1 MKVRNVLMAGLFCFG
16 LAFVSCSKEN
26 CKECT
31 NCATLPNITLCED
44 DFEKT
49 SNYNDQV
56 ENYESDG
63 CTCSTK

>member
-1 MKVRNVLMAGLFCFG
+1 MAISISHSTQIVKGEIQ
-16 LAFVSCSKEN
+16 LASSKSLSN
-26 CKECT
+26 R
-31 NCATLPNITLCED
+31 ALIIRALCED

-63 CTCSTK
+63 CTCKTK

>member
-1 MKVRNVLMAGLFCFG
+1 MKKVTLIGLFLVG
-16 LAFVSCSKEN
+16 TAVVSCSKSN
-26 CKECT
+26 CKECIG
-31 NCATLPNITLCED
+31 CSTLPTTTLCED

-63 CTCSTK
+63 CTCTTK

>member
-1 MKVRNVLMAGLFCFG
+1 MKKVIIIGLF
-16 LAFVSCSKEN
+16 LAGMTVISCSKSS

-31 NCATLPNITLCED
+31 GCSTLPTATLCEE

-49 SNYNDQV
+49 SNYDDQV

-63 CTCSTK
+63 CVCKEK

>member
-1 MKVRNVLMAGLFCFG
+1 MKNLAITSVFLLALFF
-16 LAFVSCSKEN
+16 ASCSKDN

-31 NCATLPNITLCED
+31 NCQTLPNITLCED

-49 SNYNDQV
+49 SNFNDQV

>member
-1 MKVRNVLMAGLFCFG
+1 MKNLIVLSFILSSIIVV
-16 LAFVSCSKEN
+16 VSCKGE

-31 NCATLPNITLCED
+31 GGKTLSNTTLCEE

-56 ENYESDG
+56 RNYESDG
-63 CTCSTK
+63 CTCKIK